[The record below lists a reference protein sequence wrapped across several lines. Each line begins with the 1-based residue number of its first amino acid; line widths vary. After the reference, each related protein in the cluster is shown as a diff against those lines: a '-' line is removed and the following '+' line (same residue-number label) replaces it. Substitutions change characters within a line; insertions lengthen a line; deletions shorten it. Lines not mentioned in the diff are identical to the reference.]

1 MTADLSWIAVV
12 KGLVLLLAA
21 NGAPVLTSVLAD
33 ARTAM
38 PIDGGFRLGDGRPL
52 FGAAKTW
59 RGLFA
64 ALAATALVA
73 YGLGCGAST
82 GVWFAAGAMAG
93 DLLASFCKRRLG
105 REEGS
110 HLRGLD
116 TPLESL
122 LPLVLLKSQLGI
134 GWLEIAFLVG
144 VFYLIESWSS
154 PLLYKWHLR
163 KQP

>member
-21 NGAPVLTSVLAD
+21 NGAPVLAGLVD
-33 ARTAM
+33 ASTAK

-64 ALAATALVA
+64 ALAATTLIA
-73 YGLGCGAST
+73 YCLGYGMAT
-82 GVWFAAGAMAG
+82 GVWFAVGAMAG

-110 HLRGLD
+110 HFRGLD

-122 LPLVLLKSQLGI
+122 LPLVLVKSQLGI